1 MDPSEKFAPITT
13 MEASTGDLAIW
24 QVNMKTIKCFGYYFE
39 EAIVEFDIWHEK
51 LVVPNAIYKIMQKN
65 MKSVKKLTPIAFL
78 PSGEMPFFM
87 MIDFKHIVAH
97 NSDRWIFGRAAMRLH
112 KYSFYKTKESH
123 IKIDIGIPEEEESDS
138 IDVGKRTEVD
148 ELKKKRMKIYIGMLI
163 RVRMRKGRKRNLT
176 EAMMISNPH

>member
-1 MDPSEKFAPITT
+1 

-123 IKIDIGIPEEEESDS
+123 TKIDIGIPEEEESDS

-148 ELKKKRMKIYIGMLI
+148 ELKKKG
-163 RVRMRKGRKRNLT
+163 
-176 EAMMISNPH
+176 